1 MASINTSKASSSTF
15 DPDSYHYGVFLSF
28 RGEDTR
34 KTFTDHLYDNLVAH
48 GIHTFRDDEELEKG
62 GDIASDLSRAMD
74 ESRIFVVIFSQ
85 HYANSKWCLNELVK
99 IIDNM
104 TKEESVVVLP
114 VFYHVDPRDVGNQEG
129 SFKEAFLHHEKDAD
143 QEKEKMIKTW
153 KIALKKAAKLAGYHV
168 DDQ

>member
-1 MASINTSKASSSTF
+1 MASINTSKASSSTS
-15 DPDSYHYGVFLSF
+15 DPYHYDVFLSF
-28 RGEDTR
+28 RGKDTR
-34 KTFTDHLYDNLVAH
+34 KTFTHQLYDNLVAH

-62 GDIASDLSRAMD
+62 GDIASDLSRAIE

-85 HYANSKWCLNELVK
+85 HYATSKWCLNELVK
-99 IIDNM
+99 IIDSM
-104 TKEESVVVLP
+104 TQKGTGSVLVLP

-129 SFKEAFLHHEKDAD
+129 SFKDAFLHHEKDAD

-153 KIALKKAAKLAGYHV
+153 KIVLKKAAKLSGYHV